1 MMPPSD
7 PRLWIDALMVLLLL
21 VTIGYCFRLSRRLA
35 TLRAAR
41 GEMAAAAAELE
52 QAGKRARES
61 LAELRRAGDSLGVEL
76 EQRLARGRE
85 LSDELRRMTESADA
99 VETRLA
105 LVPAGPDLG
114 AGRGAARA
122 HAPSES
128 ERELRRALSAAR

>member
-76 EQRLARGRE
+76 EILEQGVRLS
-85 LSDELRRMTESADA
+85 LHFVLPLES
-99 VETRLA
+99 
-105 LVPAGPDLG
+105 
-114 AGRGAARA
+114 GRGTFRARA
-122 HAPSES
+122 PG
-128 ERELRRALSAAR
+128 ARTH